1 MEPKRLPPSP
11 RPGPPPRLERPGVS
25 STLPSPKAAP
35 PHVPP
40 LLQPQPT
47 TTTRHTVFNESTW
60 LRDDEFICDAY
71 YASQPKTRK
80 TVHVVSSH
88 SVQNNLLHK
97 QCAETI
103 AQCSQSLQE
112 RRQQMAALSLPF
124 TPLRKKSMTNSSSRD
139 RYASPAPATSRL
151 FDSTL
156 SPIVPENC
164 PPQPTP
170 EPSCDVRKRLS
181 FLDDAM
187 DDDKTLDTVASVTT
201 SGDLSAQSINASD
214 ASLNDS
220 KAEGTML

>member
-1 MEPKRLPPSP
+1 MFHHYCNLSQQQQRDTLY
-11 RPGPPPRLERPGVS
+11 
-25 STLPSPKAAP
+25 STSRRGY
-35 PHVPP
+35 V
-40 LLQPQPT
+40 T
-47 TTTRHTVFNESTW
+47 TSLSVTRTM
-60 LRDDEFICDAY
+60 L
-71 YASQPKTRK
+71 ASQRQGFI
-80 TVHVVSSH
+80 VHVVSSH